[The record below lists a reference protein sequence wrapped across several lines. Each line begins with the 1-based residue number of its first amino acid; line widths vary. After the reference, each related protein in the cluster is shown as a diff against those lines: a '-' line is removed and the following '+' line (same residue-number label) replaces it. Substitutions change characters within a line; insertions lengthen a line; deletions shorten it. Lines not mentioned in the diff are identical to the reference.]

1 MNSAFVGGGFIA
13 ADVSSDNDALVL
25 RTANSC
31 CGSLSTSVVE
41 AHAVD
46 EGLVFGQAKH
56 ARLWVAWLGPRSHRA
71 DFEVAESEGLPG
83 SERYCVF
90 VHSRSKAQRMLKF

>member
-1 MNSAFVGGGFIA
+1 MNCAFVGGCFVA
-13 ADVSSDNDALVL
+13 ANVSSDNDALVP

-31 CGSLSTSVVE
+31 CGSLSTPIVE
-41 AHAVD
+41 AHAVN

-71 DFEVAESEGLPG
+71 DFEVAEAEGLP
-83 SERYCVF
+83 SSNRYCVF
-90 VHSRSKAQRMLKF
+90 VHSRGKAQRMLKF